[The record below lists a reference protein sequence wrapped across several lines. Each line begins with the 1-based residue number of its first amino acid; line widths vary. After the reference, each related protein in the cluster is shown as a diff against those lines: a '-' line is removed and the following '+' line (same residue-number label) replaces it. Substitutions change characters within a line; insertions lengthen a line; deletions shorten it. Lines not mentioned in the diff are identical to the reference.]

1 LGTNPLANVFDLEQ
15 FAWYSIIEVG
25 LMYFAIGAVGLPPSL
40 LFTMFPEL
48 TEYLKFR
55 AM

>member
-1 LGTNPLANVFDLEQ
+1 
-15 FAWYSIIEVG
+15 
-25 LMYFAIGAVGLPPSL
+25 MYFAIAAVVGLLAGL

-48 TEYLKFR
+48 IEYLKFR